1 MDLSLKLVLY
11 QAINFIV
18 LMVIL
23 GYLFNRFLRPF
34 MHKRA
39 EEIKKSFES
48 IESQKKDLDVLKQ
61 NYTDQVKDIKEKAKL
76 EIEKAMEEGNRMRE
90 DIVAQA
96 EKESV
101 TLIEKAKKEI
111 DHEKDKA
118 VMEIQKEVATL
129 AIMAA
134 KQVIK
139 KQMDETTNRDLVEDF
154 LAEITK
160 NPPKKV

>member
-1 MDLSLKLVLY
+1 
-11 QAINFIV
+11 
-18 LMVIL
+18 
-23 GYLFNRFLRPF
+23 
-34 MHKRA
+34 
-39 EEIKKSFES
+39 
-48 IESQKKDLDVLKQ
+48 
-61 NYTDQVKDIKEKAKL
+61 
-76 EIEKAMEEGNRMRE
+76 MEEGNRMRE

-96 EKESV
+96 EKESL

>member
-18 LMVIL
+18 LIIIL

-90 DIVAQA
+90 DIVAKA

-101 TLIEKAKKEI
+101 MLLEKAKKEI

-139 KQMDETTNRDLVEDF
+139 KQMDETANRELVEDF

>member
-18 LMVIL
+18 LMIIL

>member
-1 MDLSLKLVLY
+1 
-11 QAINFIV
+11 
-18 LMVIL
+18 
-23 GYLFNRFLRPF
+23 
-34 MHKRA
+34 
-39 EEIKKSFES
+39 
-48 IESQKKDLDVLKQ
+48 
-61 NYTDQVKDIKEKAKL
+61 
-76 EIEKAMEEGNRMRE
+76 MRE

>member
-11 QAINFIV
+11 QAVNFIV
-18 LMVIL
+18 LMIIL

-48 IESQKKDLDVLKQ
+48 IESQKRDLDVLKQ

-90 DIVAQA
+90 DIIAQA

-101 TLIEKAKKEI
+101 MLIEKAKKEI

-139 KQMDETTNRDLVEDF
+139 KQMDETANRELVEDF
-154 LAEITK
+154 LTEITK
-160 NPPKKV
+160 NPPKKI

>member
-48 IESQKKDLDVLKQ
+48 IESQKKDL
-61 NYTDQVKDIKEKAKL
+61 DIKEKAKL

>member
-61 NYTDQVKDIKEKAKL
+61 NYADQVKDIKEKAKL

-101 TLIEKAKKEI
+101 ILIEKAKKEI

-139 KQMDETTNRDLVEDF
+139 KQMNDTTNRELVEEF
-154 LAEITK
+154 LVEITK
-160 NPPKKV
+160 NPPKKI

>member
-18 LMVIL
+18 LMIIL

-48 IESQKKDLDVLKQ
+48 IESQKKDLDILKQ

>member
-11 QAINFIV
+11 QAVNFIV
-18 LMVIL
+18 LMIIL

-76 EIEKAMEEGNRMRE
+76 EIEKALEEGNRMRE

-101 TLIEKAKKEI
+101 TIIEKAKKEI

-139 KQMDETTNRDLVEDF
+139 KQMDETTNRALVEDF
-154 LAEITK
+154 LMEITK
-160 NPPKKV
+160 NPPKQK

>member
-48 IESQKKDLDVLKQ
+48 IESQKKDLDILKQ

>member
-18 LMVIL
+18 LMIIL

-34 MHKRA
+34 MRKRA
-39 EEIKKSFES
+39 DEIKKSFES

-61 NYTDQVKDIKEKAKL
+61 NYTDQVKDIREKAKL
-76 EIEKAMEEGNRMRE
+76 EIEKAMAEGTRMRE

-101 TLIEKAKKEI
+101 ALLEKAKKEI

-118 VMEIQKEVATL
+118 VMEIHKEVATL

-139 KQMDETTNRDLVEDF
+139 KQMDETTNRELVEDF

-160 NPPKKV
+160 NPPKKI

>member
-1 MDLSLKLVLY
+1 
-11 QAINFIV
+11 
-18 LMVIL
+18 
-23 GYLFNRFLRPF
+23 

-48 IESQKKDLDVLKQ
+48 IESQKKDLDILKQ

>member
-1 MDLSLKLVLY
+1 MDLSLNLVLY

-18 LMVIL
+18 LMIIL

-48 IESQKKDLDVLKQ
+48 IESQKKDLDILKQ